1 MFVISLLYS
10 LLVLSQGKTNRAYW
24 SYIDKYKNM
33 AIEQQIKYKIPASIT
48 LAQGLLESAAGTS
61 RLAVKANN
69 HFGIKAHGGWTG
81 PYIRVD
87 DDLPNEKFRKYKSV
101 RDSYE
106 DHSMFL
112 LKPRYERLFKY
123 RITDYKSWAKGLKA
137 CGYATSPTY
146 ASNLIRIIEMYS
158 LHQFDKV
165 KTIQQTTT
173 PSSPATSSTGTKTSS
188 NKYSISDIE
197 RLSIVYLK
205 RLANHK
211 IKESKLSEFF
221 RTHTVYKNNHNY
233 FIIVQN
239 GDNLAAISRATG
251 LTIHELMD
259 FNDLAK
265 NYTLSVGDII
275 YLRKKKKRASSEY
288 KNKPHQV
295 QEGQSMYDISQMY
308 GIRLKNLYI
317 LNGLSP
323 REYHIKVGDL
333 IWLR

>member
-1 MFVISLLYS
+1 MMV
-10 LLVLSQGKTNRAYW
+10 
-24 SYIDKYKNM
+24 
-33 AIEQQIKYKIPASIT
+33 
-48 LAQGLLESAAGTS
+48 
-61 RLAVKANN
+61 
-69 HFGIKAHGGWTG
+69 
-81 PYIRVD
+81 
-87 DDLPNEKFRKYKSV
+87 
-101 RDSYE
+101 
-106 DHSMFL
+106 
-112 LKPRYERLFKY
+112 
-123 RITDYKSWAKGLKA
+123 
-137 CGYATSPTY
+137 
-146 ASNLIRIIEMYS
+146 
-158 LHQFDKV
+158 
-165 KTIQQTTT
+165 
-173 PSSPATSSTGTKTSS
+173 PSSPATSNTGTKTPST
-188 NKYSISDIE
+188 KYSISDIE